1 MSIPTGLLLPYRAS
15 RVIPATIVGRAKGRS
30 MRALTTRLPGNW
42 SRTSTQAIKVPMTTF
57 PAATSSETAKV
68 RRRAARAWGWVAA
81 AQKAA
86 QPSRVE
92 RHTTAVS
99 GRTTTRLRYRV
110 TVPRSSA
117 APPRTSSPIRRPLTT
132 LVANRDADLLLDVGH
147 DPGLLVEELLGHL
160 RPATQLL
167 DGEQPRRRGEVGG
180 RGDLLVDRPIALLDE
195 DLLRLGRAQVVDERL
210 GLLRV
215 LALGHDRDRVLDQDR
230 LVGDHVVDLLVL
242 LLGGDGLVL
251 IGQHG
256 VALAPDKGLQ
266 RLTGRLVLH
275 RHVAEQLLQVGHGLL
290 GRLALLQLGA
300 VGRHHVPAGPAGG
313 ERVGGDDLD
322 PWLDQVVPGADVL
335 GVALAGDQDHH
346 RVGDHALVAVGV
358 PVLGDQA
365 GVDQLGHV
373 RLQRQGNHVAGQ
385 PVLDRSGLVA
395 GGAIGLA
402 DADALA
408 SVGLLERRDERL
420 IGLPRGPAGDQRQLV
435 AARAARPTAAAG
447 GQQHPGGQQP
457 GGEPHANLHRYSHAL
472 EL

>member
-1 MSIPTGLLLPYRAS
+1 MPTGLLLPYRAS

-30 MRALTTRLPGNW
+30 MRALTTRLPGNS
-42 SRTSTQAIKVPMTTF
+42 SRTSTQATTVPIPAF
-57 PAATSSETAKV
+57 PAATASATAKV

-81 AQKAA
+81 AQNAP
-86 QPSRVE
+86 QPSRPE
-92 RHTTAVS
+92 RQTTAVR

-167 DGEQPRRRGEVGG
+167 DGEQPRRLGEVGG
-180 RGDLLVDRPIALLDE
+180 RRDLLVDRPIALLDE

-230 LVGDHVVDLLVL
+230 LIGHHVVDVLVL

-251 IGQHG
+251 IGQHH
-256 VALAPDKGLQ
+256 VALAANKGLQ
-266 RLTGRLVLH
+266 GLPGRLVLH

-290 GRLALLQLGA
+290 GRLALLELGA
-300 VGRHHVPAGPAGG
+300 VGRHHVPAGPTRG
-313 ERVGGDDLD
+313 ERVGGD
-322 PWLDQVVPGADVL
+322 
-335 GVALAGDQDHH
+335 
-346 RVGDHALVAVGV
+346 ALVAVGV

-365 GVDQLGHV
+365 GLDQLGHV
-373 RLQRQGNHVAGQ
+373 RLQRQGHHVARQ
-385 PVLDRSGLVA
+385 PVLDRAGLVA
-395 GGAIGLA
+395 RAAVGLA
-402 DADALA
+402 DPDALA
-408 SVGLLERRDERL
+408 SVGLLERRDEGFVRL
-420 IGLPRGPAGDQRQLV
+420 PGGRVGNQGQLV
-435 AARAARPTAAAG
+435 AAAARAARPAATGRA
-447 GQQHPGGQQP
+447 
-457 GGEPHANLHRYSHAL
+457 
-472 EL
+472 

>member
-1 MSIPTGLLLPYRAS
+1 MLTPTGLLAPYRAS

-30 MRALTTRLPGNW
+30 MRALTTRLPGNS
-42 SRTSTQAIKVPMTTF
+42 SRTSTQATTVPIPAF
-57 PAATSSETAKV
+57 PAATASATTKV
-68 RRRAARAWGWVAA
+68 KRRAARAWGWVAA
-81 AQKAA
+81 AQNAP
-86 QPSRVE
+86 QPSRPE
-92 RHTTAVS
+92 RQTTAVR

-147 DPGLLVEELLGHL
+147 DPSLLVEELLGHL

-167 DGEQPRRRGEVGG
+167 DGEQPRRLGEVGG
-180 RGDLLVDRPIALLDE
+180 RRDLLVDRPIALLDE
-195 DLLRLGRAQVVDERL
+195 DLLRLGRAQVVDKRL
-210 GLLRV
+210 GLLGV

-230 LVGDHVVDLLVL
+230 LIGHHIVDVL
-242 LLGGDGLVL
+242 LLLLSGDGLVL
-251 IGQHG
+251 IGDHD
-256 VALAPDKGLQ
+256 VALAADKGLQ
-266 RLTGRLVLH
+266 RLTSRLVLH
-275 RHVAEQLLQVGHGLL
+275 RHVAEQLLQIGHGLL

-300 VGRHHVPAGPAGG
+300 VGRHDVPASPARG
-313 ERVGGDDLD
+313 ERVGGNDLD

-373 RLQRQGNHVAGQ
+373 RLQRQGNHIGRQ

-395 GGAIGLA
+395 RAAVGLA
-402 DADALA
+402 DPDALTG
-408 SVGLLERRDERL
+408 VGLLEGRDQGFVRL
-420 IGLPRGPAGDQRQLV
+420 PGGRVGNQGQLV
-435 AARAARPTAAAG
+435 AAAARAARPAATGRA
-447 GQQHPGGQQP
+447 
-457 GGEPHANLHRYSHAL
+457 
-472 EL
+472 

>member
-1 MSIPTGLLLPYRAS
+1 MLMPTGLVLPYRAS

-42 SRTSTQAIKVPMTTF
+42 SRTSTQAMTVPTTTF
-57 PAATSSETAKV
+57 TPVTIRATRSVK
-68 RRRAARAWGWVAA
+68 RRAARAWGWVAA
-81 AQKAA
+81 SQNAP
-86 QPSRVE
+86 QPSRPE
-92 RHTTAVS
+92 RHTTAVR

-117 APPRTSSPIRRPLTT
+117 APPRTSSPIRRRVTT

-147 DPGLLVEELLGHL
+147 DPGLLVEKLLGHF
-160 RPATQLL
+160 RPATQVG

-180 RGDLLVDRPIALLDE
+180 RRDLLVDRPIALLDE

-230 LVGDHVVDLLVL
+230 LVGDRVVDVLAL

-251 IGQHG
+251 IGDHD
-256 VALAPDKGLQ
+256 VALAADKGLQ
-266 RLTGRLVLH
+266 RLPGRLVLH

-290 GRLALLQLGA
+290 GRLALLKLGA

-313 ERVGGDDLD
+313 ERIGGDDLN
-322 PWLDQVVPGADVL
+322 PWLDQVIPGPNVL
-335 GVALAGDQDHH
+335 GIALTGDQDHH

-373 RLQRQGNHVAGQ
+373 RLQRQGHHVARQ

-395 GGAIGLA
+395 RAAVGLA
-402 DADALA
+402 DPDALA
-408 SVGLLERRDERL
+408 GVGLLEGRDQGLVRL
-420 IGLPRGPAGDQRQLV
+420 PGGRVGNQGQLV
-435 AARAARPTAAAG
+435 AAAARAAR
-447 GQQHPGGQQP
+447 
-457 GGEPHANLHRYSHAL
+457 
-472 EL
+472 